1 MVVRERF
8 LQGKTSE
15 AESRLAARRAKEIT
29 LQMLGTMLG
38 DEQ

>member
-8 LQGKTSE
+8 LQRETSE
-15 AESRLAARRAKEIT
+15 AESRLAARRAEEIT

-38 DEQ
+38 GEQ